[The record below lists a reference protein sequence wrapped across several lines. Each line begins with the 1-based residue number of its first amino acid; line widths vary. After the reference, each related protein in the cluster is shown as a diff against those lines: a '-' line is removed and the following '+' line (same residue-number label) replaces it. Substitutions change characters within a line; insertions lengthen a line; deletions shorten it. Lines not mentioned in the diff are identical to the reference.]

1 MQREK
6 GRGEEPFLTS
16 YRRGPEYL
24 ITSVAVAVA
33 VAVIVLVT
41 VVVNS
46 KNEGNSDRNI
56 DF

>member
-33 VAVIVLVT
+33 VIVLVT

-46 KNEGNSDRNI
+46 KKEGNSDRNI